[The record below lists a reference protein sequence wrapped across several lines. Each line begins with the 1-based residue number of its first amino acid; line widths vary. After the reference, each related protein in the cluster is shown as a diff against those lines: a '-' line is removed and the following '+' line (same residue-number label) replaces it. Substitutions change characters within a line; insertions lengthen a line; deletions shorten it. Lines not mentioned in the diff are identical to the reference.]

1 MKTYTQDGRT
11 IMTFGRWGAR
21 RDLQTGNPRAPRSAL
36 MKEKS
41 GIIGGLV
48 LQRGA
53 PCWTGDNRK
62 ITPPWIEGEG
72 SIVASMPWCLP

>member
-1 MKTYTQDGRT
+1 MDTHTSQERHVSVSFCWTDNQRLRP
-11 IMTFGRWGAR
+11 MGAR

-53 PCWTGDNRK
+53 PCWAGDNRE
-62 ITPPWIEGEG
+62 ITPP
-72 SIVASMPWCLP
+72 